1 MKKHKVRDY
10 TMHILEVDGVAE
22 FSYIESSM
30 TMDLAGDYSWENNNI
45 PALSFPRK
53 KNKLFSPY
61 LGAFFS
67 TSTNDLLSTM
77 TTVPKFLTYQIS
89 KIFNRRESS

>member
-10 TMHILEVDGVAE
+10 TMHILEVDGVVE